1 MSRGR
6 KRQVGA
12 ERSAAKRFEAA
23 RARAHTAWDMNVLTR
38 TGAWTVG
45 WVRGMVYLLA
55 VVGSAVGVAVRPR
68 FWPAPVRNVLARQIL
83 FTGYEAARFIAMIA
97 FLVGVS
103 IVVQAQ
109 VALSKVGQSAL
120 LGPVL
125 VMVIIREIGP
135 LLTNFVV
142 IGRSGTAMA
151 TEMANMKVN
160 GEVHVL
166 DAQGLDPFLYL
177 VVPRVLGAAISIFC
191 LTILFI
197 AVSFLSGYFSG
208 VLLHANTGDPSVFLR
223 SVFAAVTQADVLN
236 LLVKSFVP
244 GLLMGAICCMEGLKV
259 GGAVTE
265 VPQAATRAVVNSTA
279 ALFITSALVSM
290 VTYL

>member
-1 MSRGR
+1 MNPVGR
-6 KRQVGA
+6 I
-12 ERSAAKRFEAA
+12 
-23 RARAHTAWDMNVLTR
+23 
-38 TGAWTVG
+38 GAWFVG
-45 WVRGMVYLLA
+45 RLRGVTYLLA
-55 VVGSAVGVAVRPR
+55 VVGTAVSVAVRAR
-68 FWPAPVRNVLARQIL
+68 FWPPAVRNVLARQIL
-83 FTGYEAARFIAMIA
+83 FTGYEAARFIALIA
-97 FLVGVS
+97 FLVGIS

-109 VALSKVGQSAL
+109 VALAKFGQSAL

-125 VMVIIREIGP
+125 VMVIIREVGP

-151 TEMANMKVN
+151 TEMATMKVN

-166 DAQGLDPFLYL
+166 EAQGLDSFLYL
-177 VVPRVLGAAISIFC
+177 VVPRVLGAAVSIFC

-197 AVSFLSGYFSG
+197 TVSFLSGYLSG
-208 VLLHANTGDPSVFLR
+208 VLLGANTGDPSVFLR
-223 SVFAAVTQADVLN
+223 SVFGAVTKADVFN

-244 GLLMGAICCMEGLKV
+244 GLLMGAICCMEGLRV
-259 GGAVTE
+259 GSAATE
-265 VPQAATRAVVNSTA
+265 VPQAATRAVVYSMA